1 MHLFRKLRIY
11 ISIKNNLIFG
21 VVVINVRWSQNRVI
35 FVVFGPDRLR
45 IRQSK
50 LISRVGLPSEC
61 HWPLYSFYSGGLPQ
75 GVLEDVPAAF
85 QNLACPAKFNDCLAH
100 HRRALHRHSGRR

>member
-35 FVVFGPDRLR
+35 FVVFGPDRLYYFYIKILIPFRGDR
-45 IRQSK
+45 ILNYK
-50 LISRVGLPSEC
+50 
-61 HWPLYSFYSGGLPQ
+61 
-75 GVLEDVPAAF
+75 D
-85 QNLACPAKFNDCLAH
+85 
-100 HRRALHRHSGRR
+100 